1 MTESNA
7 NITGGAGGRSTDAG
21 IENEIARVRSAVND
35 EALAEKSRQVRR
47 AKAMDAI
54 LEYRKSAP
62 PISDDEIHRIR
73 QESRE

>member
-1 MTESNA
+1 MPEANA
-7 NITGGAGGRSTDAG
+7 DTPGGSRSLAGGP
-21 IENEIARVRSAVND
+21 IENGKAQVPAGVND
-35 EALAEKSRQVRR
+35 EAMAESPQAVSR

-73 QESRE
+73 QELRE